1 MTAYCFKCK
10 TTREIKDPKTIVLKN
25 KRSAI
30 EGVCPLCGTKIF
42 RMLKKQIIETM
53 PTQNPQL
60 APQPAIVE
68 LASQPPTPRLEP

>member
-1 MTAYCFKCK
+1 MFAYCMKCK
-10 TTREIKDPKTIVLKN
+10 TKREMNDPKTVILKN

-30 EGVCPLCGTKIF
+30 QGVCPVCGTTMF

-60 APQPAIVE
+60 ASQTPMSQLAPQPPIDR
-68 LASQPPTPRLEP
+68 LTP